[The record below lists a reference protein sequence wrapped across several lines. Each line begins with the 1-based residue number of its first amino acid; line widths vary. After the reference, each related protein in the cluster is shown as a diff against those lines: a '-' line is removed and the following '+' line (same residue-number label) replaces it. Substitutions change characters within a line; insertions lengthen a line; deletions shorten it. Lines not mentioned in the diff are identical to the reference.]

1 MSTLKD
7 NDYCYVCGKKNT
19 EGLAVD
25 FAIDRERKCIRATFI
40 PLRKHQGYEGIV
52 HGGILS
58 SLLDEAMV
66 KLAFGL
72 GIPAVTA
79 EITVKFKSPA
89 APGDELLVSGRIIE
103 DSRRLIRA
111 SAVIERGPIVVAEAT
126 GKLLRT
132 ES

>member
-1 MSTLKD
+1 MSKLKD
-7 NDYCYVCGKKNT
+7 NDYCYVCGKNNP

-25 FAIDRERKCIRATFI
+25 FAIDHGQKSIIGRFTPQRR
-40 PLRKHQGYEGIV
+40 HQGYEGII

-58 SLLDEAMV
+58 ALLDEAMA
-66 KLAFGL
+66 KLAFSL

-89 APGDELLVSGRIIE
+89 APGEELQVTGRLIE
-103 DSRRLIRA
+103 ESRRLIRA
-111 SAVIERGPIVVAEAT
+111 TARIERGPVVIAEAA

-132 ES
+132 A

>member
-7 NDYCYVCGKKNT
+7 NDYCYVCGKNNP

-25 FAIDRERKCIRATFI
+25 FVIDHGQKSITGRFTPQRR
-40 PLRKHQGYEGIV
+40 HQGYEGII

-58 SLLDEAMV
+58 ALLDEAMV
-66 KLAFGL
+66 KLAFSL

-89 APGDELLVSGRIIE
+89 APGEELRVSGRLIE
-103 DSRRLIRA
+103 ESRRLIRA
-111 SAVIERGPIVVAEAT
+111 TARIECGPVVIAEAA

-132 ES
+132 A